1 MKSKA
6 RIIVLT
12 TVCTTLFW
20 VAAVAAVFWY
30 GASGAPSARVTFPRP
45 GELEV
50 FSGAYRV
57 EVVASNAASASLLF
71 SHTARAPE
79 RVSFSLERLDTRT
92 AQR

>member
-12 TVCTTLFW
+12 VVCTTLFW
-20 VAAVAAVFWY
+20 VAVVAALFSY
-30 GASGAPSARVTFPRP
+30 GMSGPPSARVSFPRP

-50 FSGAYRV
+50 FSGAYLV
-57 EVVASNAASASLLF
+57 EVVASNATSASLLF

-79 RVSFSLERLDTRT
+79 RVSFSLQRLDTRT